1 METTTTE
8 ATTTPAT
15 TTGASEST
23 TTAATTT
30 PPAQTLIPPTTAP
43 ADAGGYVAPDGSFV
57 QGWTDKLPE
66 ELGESRASFG
76 KFKSVQ
82 DLAKSYTNLEKR
94 LGKAAT
100 AVLVP
105 GENATPEEKAA
116 YRKAIGAFET
126 VDEYAKLQPESLPEG
141 VAWNADLAR
150 PVLELAHEYS
160 IPAEAVKKYLALRVQ
175 QEAGRTEVIGAELQK
190 QLDDGTALLQ
200 KEWGTNYGS
209 NIQRVAQAVRMVGL
223 DPDTTPGLRDPET
236 VKIIQRLSTK
246 ISDDE
251 WRTATASTNSPA
263 MSAKDIQTNPSNPL
277 YERYQKGDAAVV
289 AQVRDL
295 LKQGR

>member
-1 METTTTE
+1 MDTTIAE
-8 ATTTPAT
+8 PAT
-15 TTGASEST
+15 TTQAPAT
-23 TTAATTT
+23 TPVTEPATTT
-30 PPAQTLIPPTTAP
+30 PPAQTLIPPATAP

-141 VAWNADLAR
+141 VEWNADLAK
-150 PVLELAHEYS
+150 PVLDLAHKYG
-160 IPAEAVKKYLALRVQ
+160 IPAAAVKEYLELRVQ
-175 QEAGRTEVIGAELQK
+175 QEAGRTQVIGAEIQRQVDEGRQELQK
-190 QLDDGTALLQ
+190 KWGDSFQSNLDKAAL
-200 KEWGTNYGS
+200 
-209 NIQRVAQAVRMVGL
+209 AVKAHG
-223 DPDTTPGLRDPET
+223 DPTSFGFRDPNVIT
-236 VKIIQRLSTK
+236 VVKALADR

-251 WRTATASTNSPA
+251 WRTATASTNSPS
-263 MSAKDIQTNPSNPL
+263 MTAKDIQTNPTNPL

>member
-1 METTTTE
+1 MDTTIAE
-8 ATTTPAT
+8 PAT
-15 TTGASEST
+15 TTQAPAT
-23 TTAATTT
+23 TPVTEPATTT
-30 PPAQTLIPPTTAP
+30 PPAQTLIPPATAP

-141 VAWNADLAR
+141 VEWNADLAK
-150 PVLELAHEYS
+150 PVLDLAHKYG
-160 IPAEAVKKYLALRVQ
+160 IPAAAVKEYLELRVQ
-175 QEAGRTEVIGAELQK
+175 QEAGRTQVIGAEIQRQVDEGRQELQK
-190 QLDDGTALLQ
+190 KWGDSFQSNLDKAAL
-200 KEWGTNYGS
+200 
-209 NIQRVAQAVRMVGL
+209 AVKAHG
-223 DPDTTPGLRDPET
+223 DPTSFGFRDPNVIT
-236 VKIIQRLSTK
+236 VVKALADR

>member
-8 ATTTPAT
+8 TTTPPAT
-15 TTGASEST
+15 TAGVSEST
-23 TTAATTT
+23 TTT
-30 PPAQTLIPPTTAP
+30 PPAQTLIPPATTP

-141 VAWNADLAR
+141 VEWNADLAK
-150 PVLELAHEYS
+150 PVLDLAHKYG
-160 IPAEAVKKYLALRVQ
+160 IPAAAVKEYLELRVQ
-175 QEAGRTEVIGAELQK
+175 QEAGRTQVIGAELQK
-190 QLDDGTALLQ
+190 QLDEGTALLQ
-200 KEWGTNYGS
+200 KEWGTNYGT

-251 WRTATASTNSPA
+251 WRTSTASTNSPA
-263 MSAKDIQTNPSNPL
+263 MTAKDIQTNPSNPL